1 MGLGVARIAVLVV
14 LAMASAGAPARAD
27 DDPHALVQRVLESV
41 PKVPLAAHATLTSD
55 RGWVRELALSR
66 AFVGDA
72 DASYLEVT
80 APMDLKDTRFLLF
93 DRAAGRDEQFMY
105 VPQVKRAMQISDE
118 TRKQPFLGS
127 DFYVSDMVRPE
138 LDAYD
143 YTFVGDEK
151 IGERAT
157 RLVQAVPK
165 KPEGA
170 LYSKTVSAIDPAD
183 LLVLRVQFYDPKG
196 ALQKVWTLEKV
207 EKVDGIWT
215 PLVQRMANLQEKH
228 ESTITLA
235 DVKYHAEIPPDT
247 FNRSYLTR

>member
-1 MGLGVARIAVLVV
+1 MALASMVVVAGGR
-14 LAMASAGAPARAD
+14 ARAAD
-27 DDPHALVQRVLESV
+27 DDAHALVQRVLEAV
-41 PKVPLAAHATLTSD
+41 PKVTLTAHAKLTSD

-72 DASYLEVT
+72 DTSYLEVT

-105 VPQVKRAMQISDE
+105 VPAVKRAMQISDE

-138 LDAYD
+138 LDAFD
-143 YTFVGDEK
+143 YRFVGEEK

-157 RLVQAVPK
+157 RLVEAVPK
-165 KPEGA
+165 KTDGA

-207 EKVDGIWT
+207 EKVDGFWT
-215 PLVQRMANLQEKH
+215 PLVQRMENLQEKH
-228 ESTITLA
+228 ESRITLTDVQYNAELPA
-235 DVKYHAEIPPDT
+235 DV

>member
-1 MGLGVARIAVLVV
+1 MALGITRIVTALV
-14 LAMASAGAPARAD
+14 LAGTAAIVPARAD
-27 DDPHALVQRVLESV
+27 DDAHALVARVLGAV
-41 PKVPLAAHATLTSD
+41 PKVALQAHATLTSD

-80 APMDLKDTRFLLF
+80 APLDLKDTRFLLF

-138 LDAYD
+138 LDAFD
-143 YTFVGDEK
+143 YTFVGEEK
-151 IGERAT
+151 IGDRAT

-170 LYSKTVSAIDPAD
+170 LYGKTVSAIDPAD
-183 LLVLRVQFYDPKG
+183 LLVLRVQFYDPQG
-196 ALQKVWTLEKV
+196 ALQKVWTLDKV
-207 EKVDGIWT
+207 EKVEGIWT
-215 PLVQRMANLQEKH
+215 PLVQRMTNLQEKH
-228 ESTITLA
+228 ESKIALT
-235 DVKYHAEIPPDT
+235 DVKYNAEIPPDT